1 LQGATVGSSIRT
13 TPHFA
18 PRIGFNYDVNGKK
31 STQIRGGLGVFTSR
45 LPLVW
50 PGGTYNNNG
59 VSQGAIYINT
69 SVIRCN
75 SCNDAVFNPNPSVAK
90 SNCTLTSSFQDQ
102 VQAVGWNV
110 STYFQ
115 RF

>member
-1 LQGATVGSSIRT
+1 LQGATVGSAIRT

-59 VSQGAIYINT
+59 VSQGAIQIT
-69 SVIRCN
+69 TAAQMPVST
-75 SCNDAVFNPNPSVAK
+75 NPSVAAQ
-90 SNCTLTSSFQDQ
+90 LTGFLILTNFQDQ
-102 VQAVGWNV
+102 VLVEEV
-110 STYFQ
+110 VT
-115 RF
+115 

>member
-1 LQGATVGSSIRT
+1 LESCYQYT
-13 TPHFA
+13 THIA

-59 VSQGAIYINT
+59 VTQGAIQITN
-69 SVIRCN
+69 
-75 SCNDAVFNPNPSVAK
+75 AAQMPVFNPNPSVA
-90 SNCTLTSSFQDQ
+90 SQLTGVQILLNFQDQ
-102 VQAVGWNV
+102 VLVEEV
-110 STYFQ
+110 VT
-115 RF
+115 

>member
-1 LQGATVGSSIRT
+1 LGRWLTNKILIQELFLYYKLRKKFASNCRFCYKNST
-13 TPHFA
+13 HFA

-59 VSQGAIYINT
+59 VSQELLQML
-69 SVIRCN
+69 RH
-75 SCNDAVFNPNPSVAK
+75 
-90 SNCTLTSSFQDQ
+90 QE
-102 VQAVGWNV
+102 
-110 STYFQ
+110 
-115 RF
+115 

>member
-59 VSQGAIYINT
+59 YLRELFT
-69 SVIRCN
+69 
-75 SCNDAVFNPNPSVAK
+75 
-90 SNCTLTSSFQDQ
+90 
-102 VQAVGWNV
+102 
-110 STYFQ
+110 
-115 RF
+115 

>member
-1 LQGATVGSSIRT
+1 LQGATVGSAIRT

-59 VSQGAIYINT
+59 VTQELYNYYCTNA
-69 SVIRCN
+69 C
-75 SCNDAVFNPNPSVAK
+75 FNESKCVLN
-90 SNCTLTSSFQDQ
+90 
-102 VQAVGWNV
+102 
-110 STYFQ
+110 
-115 RF
+115 